1 MAKNDNSKQ
10 TLTGNKFSNM
20 YFCIL
25 KTNKNEQTQLLE
37 MRYNASINS
46 WNGAGVF
53 ISQLIQ
59 LF

>member
-1 MAKNDNSKQ
+1 
-10 TLTGNKFSNM
+10 M
-20 YFCIL
+20 YFYIS
-25 KTNKNEQTQLLE
+25 KTNKNEQNQLLE
-37 MRYNASINS
+37 MCSNAGINS

>member
-1 MAKNDNSKQ
+1 
-10 TLTGNKFSNM
+10 M
-20 YFCIL
+20 YFYIL

-37 MRYNASINS
+37 MRCNAGINS

-59 LF
+59 LL